1 MPNLLGYLEED
12 VISEHIM
19 WRVSNA
25 GPKVLAGVSQKGAYR
40 QNGNSFD
47 DIRRNM
53 SEYGF

>member
-1 MPNLLGYLEED
+1 M
-12 VISEHIM
+12 
-19 WRVSNA
+19 
-25 GPKVLAGVSQKGAYR
+25 LAGVSQKGAYR